1 MQAALEL
8 LLLGA
13 DARERGPVLEELSRH
28 PGSTRSLCGIDMADL
43 LAVKAEIDV
52 PISEHTAD
60 EAALGLARA
69 GVVDVFNTGLG

>member
-1 MQAALEL
+1 
-8 LLLGA
+8 
-13 DARERGPVLEELSRH
+13 
-28 PGSTRSLCGIDMADL
+28 MADL

-69 GVVDVFNTGLG
+69 GAVDVFNTGLGYAGIEPCRRTSPWPASSVCGR